1 MWTGNSCAPSSS
13 GVKEPLQHDQID
25 NTYNDGHGAVN
36 LNKMLTDQAVL
47 GEREISQKVI
57 FCSDP
62 VFGSC
67 PIAPN
72 TSDA

>member
-1 MWTGNSCAPSSS
+1 
-13 GVKEPLQHDQID
+13 
-25 NTYNDGHGAVN
+25 
-36 LNKMLTDQAVL
+36 MLTDQAVL